1 MHVVLRIIRT
11 SVRSDLPAAIVQTN
25 QVAKEIKAVMNEET
39 GCDQVWVKLR
49 DGSHQVAKEVC
60 GEMSIE

>member
-39 GCDQVWVKLR
+39 GYYEVWWHKSVWR
-49 DGSHQVAKEVC
+49 DEYREKEEVNYC
-60 GEMSIE
+60 